1 MMTAVA
7 PFKSRENPPLP
18 EKWEQLFTSVLSDAL
33 DAAGV
38 MTQAMQPHIRPLDES
53 LKMCGRARTGAYM
66 EWPHV
71 APGENPYELE
81 IAIVDDLKPGDIA
94 VFACG
99 GSSRIAPWGSLLST
113 ATQARGAAGC
123 VTDGFVRD
131 VIEIRQMKLPVFAG
145 GIAPLDS
152 KGRGIIQAIDV
163 PVICGGVRVE
173 AGDLVFGDADGV
185 VVVPQSIEAEVL
197 RFAFDKINGEHNSMR
212 ELKAAAFLRD
222 VYAKY
227 GVL

>member
-1 MMTAVA
+1 
-7 PFKSRENPPLP
+7 
-18 EKWEQLFTSVLSDAL
+18 VLSDAL

-38 MTQAMQPHIRPLDES
+38 TNQAMSSRTRPLDEQ
-53 LKMCGRARTGAYM
+53 LKMCGRARTGIYM
-66 EWPHV
+66 ETAHV
-71 APGENPYELE
+71 EPGTNPYELE
-81 IAIVDDLKPGDIA
+81 IAIVDDLRPGDVA

-113 ATQARGAAGC
+113 ATVARGAAGC

-131 VIEIRQMKLPVFAG
+131 ILEVRNLKLPVFHG

-152 KGRGIIQAIDV
+152 KGRGQIQAVDV
-163 PVICGGVRVE
+163 PVICDGVRVNP
-173 AGDLVFGDADGV
+173 GDLVFGDADGV
-185 VVVPQSIEAEVL
+185 VVVPQAVEAEVL
-197 RFAFDKINGEHNSMR
+197 RIAFDKINGEHHSIR
-212 ELKAAAFLRD
+212 ELRAGAYLRD